1 MPDDQFKNRLI
12 LVVDDEER
20 MVRFIRL
27 NLEHDGFKVIEA
39 FNGTKAIN
47 QVRSNLPDLVLLDIM
62 MPDMDGFEVL
72 RIIRETSNVPVIMLT
87 AKGEEDDRVRGLELG
102 ADDYVTKPF
111 SPRELVSRVRAVLRR
126 TETTGV
132 STHGLIEVD
141 ERLKLD
147 FERREIWVDGE
158 LVKLRPTEYRLL
170 YHLVQNAGWVVT
182 HDQILAKVWGYEY
195 RDEPHYVRLYINYL
209 RKKLEEDPANPKY
222 ILTERGVGY
231 RFVDFRRKDFHRKP
245 VISLTHE
252 LTKKFFNLAGDRF
265 NRHQG
270 QCPCIYAANWQ
281 GGNGY
286 CKG

>member
-1 MPDDQFKNRLI
+1 MTDARLKDRRI

-27 NLEHDGFKVIEA
+27 NLEHDGFRVTEA
-39 FNGTKAIN
+39 FNGTQAIN
-47 QVRSNLPDLVLLDIM
+47 KVRSAMPDLVLLDVM
-62 MPDMDGFEVL
+62 MPDIDGFEVL
-72 RIIRETSNVPVIMLT
+72 RIIREVSNIPVIMLT

-126 TETTGV
+126 TETTG
-132 STHGLIEVD
+132 SGSHGLIEVD
-141 ERLKLD
+141 DRLKLD
-147 FERREIWVDGE
+147 FDRREVWVDGD

-170 YHLVQNAGWVVT
+170 YHLVQNAGWVIS
-182 HDQILAKVWGYEY
+182 HDQLLAKVWGYEY

-231 RFVDFRRKDFHRKP
+231 RFVDFRRQNSEK
-245 VISLTHE
+245 SE
-252 LTKKFFNLAGDRF
+252 G
-265 NRHQG
+265 
-270 QCPCIYAANWQ
+270 
-281 GGNGY
+281 
-286 CKG
+286 